1 MGSDRAQGT
10 AESELVAMTI
20 DEIEKW
26 AVSEL
31 KSQHHDV
38 DWLESFGRHFRLVV
52 RGACERARE
61 PHPKFSPDERNNGA
75 FLTEQGR
82 TDIIKAMNERVN
94 ELTARVEKIE
104 RMIPPGFTLDTVA
117 EAAARF
123 GLGPTVGSKS

>member
-1 MGSDRAQGT
+1 
-10 AESELVAMTI
+10 MTI

-61 PHPKFSPDERNNGA
+61 PITEWPTEPPKPEPRLGADTVVRPADFDTVWNNIA
-75 FLTEQGR
+75 S
-82 TDIIKAMNERVN
+82 
-94 ELTARVEKIE
+94 LTARVQKIE
-104 RMIPPGFTLDTVA
+104 KAGSPLGWRIGCGKCGADITGITAMRHNCQDHVA
-117 EAAARF
+117 
-123 GLGPTVGSKS
+123 